1 MTNANKAALE
11 RAQQMQHLHAQ
22 IAELEAEKEKLKA
35 EEAAERSAEIRSYAE
50 EIKDVCADAGWELA
64 ELIAV
69 LAPKKARKSSGTRK
83 LSSVI
88 YRDPDTPGNVYRG
101 RGMPVWLREKM
112 IQRGYDPSK
121 STERARFREEVLIAE
136 AA

>member
-11 RAQQMQHLHAQ
+11 RAQKMQHLQAQ
-22 IAELEAEKEKLKA
+22 LEELKA
-35 EEAAERSAEIRSYAE
+35 EETAERAKEIREYCD
-50 EIKDVCADAGWELA
+50 EIREVVDDAGWELA